1 MTKMLHALTCCWQR
15 RSFQWF
21 LMAALMLCASCIFA
35 ASPFRRL
42 PTGQE
47 TLREWYERLEAR
59 YAQLANALMDEE
71 HYELGA
77 LARLKLD
84 KAKIMLSGGSWWW
97 SEREITKALVE
108 AEGAISAWLRGEDM
122 LKGATGLVERAYF
135 SPSDGSAQPYWVYL
149 PEGYKSSSKHALVV
163 FLHGYDPSINKAN
176 PWLLSEDVYRIADK
190 HNLIILQP
198 HGRKN
203 TDFINIGEQDVLEAL
218 KRVLSHYSVDEDRVY
233 LMGVSMGGYGAYA
246 IALHNPHLFAAVAVV
261 AARRY
266 HFLWGELDQTTLPPP
281 RAFVL
286 MAENPYM
293 LAENAINFPTL
304 IIHGENDLL
313 VPVANA
319 ILMAKRLSSFG
330 CPTTLNILRGESH
343 WIYLDSSLFEKV
355 FDWFKGKRRQAT
367 PKRIIYHTFTTAY
380 NKAYWVTID
389 ELEEWCKRATVRAS
403 VLQNGTVFVNT
414 KNVAALSL
422 ELHPQLISP
431 AKKYRL
437 ILNGSTVSQGELL
450 KPIRFSHRF
459 CKHKDELV
467 KDGSLCGPVWH
478 SYMSRFIIVHGTLG
492 GEKARAENEAKAKQ
506 LADEWIEFSDGVA
519 TVLKD
524 TEVTDEHI
532 KRYNII
538 AIGGPNENRLVKLA
552 ADKLPMRFTEDG
564 YHIGAH
570 KLAANTIK
578 KKLGLV
584 LVYPNPL
591 NQSRYI
597 LIYDGVLWGKG
608 LPINHKFD
616 TLPDFAI
623 FTEELESDGA
633 NEIVCAGFFDTHW
646 RVDERL
652 IWCKLSK
659 CPSKPAYS
667 TLASSHNDDHQ
678 RR

>member
-1 MTKMLHALTCCWQR
+1 MQMLRMQQAPARSCQR
-15 RSFQWF
+15 KFLRWL
-21 LMAALMLCASCIFA
+21 LMAELMLLASCIFA
-35 ASPFRRL
+35 APQFWRL
-42 PTGQE
+42 PTRRE
-47 TLREWYERLEAR
+47 TLHELYERLEAR
-59 YAQLANALMDEE
+59 YNQLANELVNKE

-97 SEREITKALVE
+97 SERDVAKALTE
-108 AEGAISAWLRGEDM
+108 AEEAMNAWLRNEDA

-135 SPSDGSAQPYWVYL
+135 SPSDGSAQPYWVYV
-149 PEGYKSSSKHALVV
+149 PEGYSPSSKHALVV

-176 PWLLSEDVYRIADK
+176 PWLLSDEVYRIADK
-190 HNLIILQP
+190 RNLIILQP

-203 TDFINIGEQDVLEAL
+203 TDFIHIGEQDVLEAL
-218 KRVLSHYSVDEDRVY
+218 KRVLSQYSVDEDRVY
-233 LMGVSMGGYGAYA
+233 LLGVSMGGYGAYA

-293 LAENAINFPTL
+293 LAENAINLPML

-330 CPTTLNILRGESH
+330 CPTTVNILHGESH
-343 WIYLDSSLFEKV
+343 WIYFDSSLFEKV
-355 FDWFKGKRRQAT
+355 FDWFKEKRRQAM

-380 NKAYWVTID
+380 NRAYWATID
-389 ELEEWCKRATVRAS
+389 ELEEWCKRATVRVSA
-403 VLQNGTVFVNT
+403 LPNGTIYVNT
-414 KNVAALSL
+414 RNVAALSL

-431 AKKYRL
+431 AKKFNL
-437 ILNGSTVSQGELL
+437 VLNGDSLTRGELT
-450 KPIRFSHRF
+450 KPMKLSIRL
-459 CKHKDELV
+459 HKCR
-467 KDGSLCGPVWH
+467 DGLAKVNSLCGPVWH
-478 SYMSRFIIVHGTLG
+478 SYMHRFIIAYGTLLG
-492 GEKARAENEAKAKQ
+492 DRGNSKEMAKQ
-506 LADEWIEFSDGVA
+506 LSDEWIEFSDGVA

-524 TEVTDEHI
+524 TEVTEKHI
-532 KRYNII
+532 EQYNII
-538 AIGGPNENRLVKLA
+538 AVGGPDENRVVKLV
-552 ADKLPMRFTEDG
+552 ADKLPVRFLENG

-570 KLAANTIK
+570 ELTTKTIGK
-578 KKLGLV
+578 RLGLV
-584 LVYPNPL
+584 LAYPNPL
-591 NQSRYI
+591 NQRRYI

-623 FTEELESDGA
+623 FTEEQETDGA
-633 NEIVCAGFFDTHW
+633 NEILCAGFFDTHW
-646 RVDERL
+646 QVDEKL
-652 IWCKLSK
+652 IWCKLGK
-659 CPSKPAYS
+659 CPSKP
-667 TLASSHNDDHQ
+667 THFQSH
-678 RR
+678 